1 MSLQEKEVQ
10 GQALYLEFR
19 KNYQTI
25 QVIIT
30 PDGFCEEGNVV
41 KGAFF
46 RRMLT
51 KDQPKRRWKTY
62 SLRAGSALL
71 DCLGDEIVPSES
83 AVAELTAQRAISLYD
98 FMESLVRG
106 GYKLV
111 NDKPIYVEV
120 SKEDFTAIRKLDTPT
135 KVINRIKAVR
145 TALNF
150 PEEVVNI
157 PTTSI

>member
-19 KNYQTI
+19 KNYATI

-30 PDGFCEEGNVV
+30 PDGFDEGNNLVR
-41 KGAFF
+41 ASFF

-51 KDQPKRRWKTY
+51 KDQPKKRWKTY
-62 SLRAGSALL
+62 GLRANSLVEALK
-71 DCLGDEIVPSES
+71 DETALEEVV
-83 AVAELTAQRAISLYD
+83 VAEATAQRALNLYD

-111 NDKPIYVEV
+111 SDKPIYVEV
-120 SKEDFTAIRKLDTPT
+120 SKEDFTAISKMDTPT
-135 KVINRIKAVR
+135 KVINRIKSAR
-145 TALNF
+145 SALNF
-150 PEEVVNI
+150 PEEVVNT
-157 PTTSI
+157 PSA